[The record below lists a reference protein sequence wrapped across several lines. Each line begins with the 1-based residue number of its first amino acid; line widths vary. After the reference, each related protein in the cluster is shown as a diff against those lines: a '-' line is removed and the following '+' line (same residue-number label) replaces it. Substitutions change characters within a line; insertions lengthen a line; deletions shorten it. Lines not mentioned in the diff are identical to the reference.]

1 MYDNHIKIKKT
12 VQEDL
17 QIGDVFLVYGEETLV
32 DTNDEKTARDL
43 ITNAGKYVVV
53 GNYTEDFLPGP
64 TGPTGP
70 TGATGADSA
79 VTGPTGST
87 GPTGADGYVGS
98 DGSTGPT
105 GATGDTGADST
116 VTGPT
121 GATGPTGPTGP
132 TGAASTV
139 TGPTGAIGATGPT
152 GPAPDLTG
160 PITSVG
166 AATSIASQTGTGT
179 TFVVNTSPTLVT
191 PVLGVAAATSIN
203 STTIPSSKTLV
214 VTTDTLAVLGATT
227 SAQLAG
233 VISDETGSG
242 ALVFGTSPTISTPII
257 TVSINVQTGTTFTPV
272 LSDAASIVTLNN
284 ASAIA
289 VTIPTNAVVAYAI
302 GSQLNFVWRT
312 GAGQPT
318 ITAVTPATTTI
329 ISTGASAIAPKLRVA
344 NSVATA
350 IKIATDVWLV
360 TGDIA

>member
-1 MYDNHIKIKKT
+1 MTWGDGAGA
-12 VQEDL
+12 
-17 QIGDVFLVYGEETLV
+17 GDVYIQRSAAGAVTIAGALDVTAGMTGAITSSATAPVAPGAGALWFNSTTGTAYIYYNDGTSSQWVQYGSSV
-32 DTNDEKTARDL
+32 A
-43 ITNAGKYVVV
+43 
-53 GNYTEDFLPGP
+53 
-64 TGPTGP
+64 
-70 TGATGADSA
+70 GATGA
-79 VTGPTGST
+79 
-87 GPTGADGYVGS
+87 
-98 DGSTGPT
+98 
-105 GATGDTGADST
+105 
-116 VTGPT
+116 
-121 GATGPTGPTGP
+121 
-132 TGAASTV
+132 
-139 TGPTGAIGATGPT
+139 T

-350 IKIATDVWLV
+350 IKIDTDVWLV